1 MFTYEC
7 FYKNKRITVQAFRS
21 FDAQK
26 IAAEKFKARKA
37 YEVTVVLAAKP
48 DGTPVIHDG
57 AEL

>member
-37 YEVTVVLAAKP
+37 YEITVVLAAKP
-48 DGTPVIHDG
+48 GGVPVVHTAVD
-57 AEL
+57 